1 MDLKYLELLAK
12 EYPTAEAVSTEII
25 NLSAIRSLPKG
36 TEYFFSDLHGEYEAF
51 LHLLKS
57 ASGMIRSKIDMIFGK
72 TLNTSAREE
81 LASLI
86 YYPEQRMK
94 LLRADGELDDEWR
107 KLTIYRLI
115 QVCEAVS
122 AKYTRSRVRKRMPQ
136 EFSYVLDELLNVTED
151 INKDFYYEEII
162 HSILDTGIADSFI
175 TALCYLIQSLSI
187 DQLHIIGDIFD
198 RGPRAD
204 IILDEL
210 IRFEKVDIQWGN
222 HDISWMGAASGNR
235 ALMANVVRIATSYN
249 SFDQLEDGYGINL
262 RALSEFAG
270 RVYQEDPCTYFA
282 PHTLDRNKYDPVG
295 LNLAAKMHKAIAVIQ
310 FKLEGQLLARHPEYN
325 LTRHIGL
332 NNVNFQDMTV
342 DIEGKSY
349 PMRDTYLPTID
360 PKDPCKLTQEE
371 AALMDV
377 LAASFQHSEKLQ
389 KHIKFLYSHGSM
401 YRTYNNNLMYHG
413 CIPMDEKGNFRS
425 YTFTEGSYSG
435 KAMLDYINKIASR
448 AYYGGCS
455 KEKRQCAID
464 FMWYLWCGQDSPL
477 YGKDK
482 MTAFEHYFIEDKS
495 TYKETY
501 DPYYRLNNQVEIC
514 DKILREFGLDPT
526 HGHIINGHVPVK
538 KIDGDSPIKA
548 GGKLFVI
555 DGGISKA
562 YQSRTGIAGYTLIY
576 DSHSLRLAEHR
587 PFHRGE
593 QENTPDVQ
601 VVERMPQRVNIADTD
616 NGKAIAEEI
625 QDLREL
631 LKAYRGGMIQ
641 EGVGRT
647 YRYR

>member
-210 IRFEKVDIQWGN
+210 IRFENVDIQWGN

-235 ALMANVVRIATSYN
+235 ALMANVVRIATSWAT
-249 SFDQLEDGYGINL
+249 SQADVDGLI
-262 RALSEFAG
+262 S
-270 RVYQEDPCTYFA
+270 
-282 PHTLDRNKYDPVG
+282 
-295 LNLAAKMHKAIAVIQ
+295 
-310 FKLEGQLLARHPEYN
+310 LL
-325 LTRHIGL
+325 
-332 NNVNFQDMTV
+332 
-342 DIEGKSY
+342 
-349 PMRDTYLPTID
+349 
-360 PKDPCKLTQEE
+360 
-371 AALMDV
+371 
-377 LAASFQHSEKLQ
+377 
-389 KHIKFLYSHGSM
+389 
-401 YRTYNNNLMYHG
+401 
-413 CIPMDEKGNFRS
+413 
-425 YTFTEGSYSG
+425 
-435 KAMLDYINKIASR
+435 
-448 AYYGGCS
+448 
-455 KEKRQCAID
+455 
-464 FMWYLWCGQDSPL
+464 
-477 YGKDK
+477 
-482 MTAFEHYFIEDKS
+482 
-495 TYKETY
+495 
-501 DPYYRLNNQVEIC
+501 
-514 DKILREFGLDPT
+514 
-526 HGHIINGHVPVK
+526 
-538 KIDGDSPIKA
+538 
-548 GGKLFVI
+548 
-555 DGGISKA
+555 
-562 YQSRTGIAGYTLIY
+562 
-576 DSHSLRLAEHR
+576 
-587 PFHRGE
+587 
-593 QENTPDVQ
+593 
-601 VVERMPQRVNIADTD
+601 
-616 NGKAIAEEI
+616 
-625 QDLREL
+625 
-631 LKAYRGGMIQ
+631 
-641 EGVGRT
+641 
-647 YRYR
+647 

>member
-210 IRFEKVDIQWGN
+210 IRFENVDIQWGN

-548 GGKLFVI
+548 SGKLFVI

-641 EGVGRT
+641 EGVGRP